1 MNDTTKQTLVE
12 HFGKIARR
20 RFQEAQMME
29 GLEVG
34 SGVKKSLQTLF
45 FYVKFDLRIYALSTE
60 SQINDV
66 WTFIRNDENMLDFVM
81 GVRGELFS
89 SIPVNVKEFIPHLIG
104 DSYGQARHMGYAV
117 KRVMDSDTHNRLP
130 TDQWYQEVLYQ
141 NDWLIVIFLIDW
153 YNLDEGF
160 V

>member
-1 MNDTTKQTLVE
+1 MNDITKQALVE

-29 GLEVG
+29 SLEVG
-34 SGVKKSLQTLF
+34 NGIKKSLQTLF

-60 SQINDV
+60 SQISDV
-66 WTFIRNDENMLDFVM
+66 WTTIRRDENMLDFVM
-81 GVRGELFS
+81 GVRGELLS
-89 SIPVNVKEFIPHLIG
+89 SIPDSDKEYIPRLIG
-104 DSYGQARHMGYAV
+104 DSYGQTRHKGYDV
-117 KRVMDSDTHNRLP
+117 KRVMDDDTHNRLP
-130 TDQWYQEVLYQ
+130 TDQWYREVLEH